1 MTPRRAGP
9 YGLLLLA
16 SLLASSRILV
26 LPGWPE
32 NHDGVACF
40 QKVEIFRR
48 ALADGSL
55 LPLWTPLAENGYGS
69 PFPFFYHRLFNT
81 LAGAVALAT
90 DSSYAAVKV
99 VIPLLLFAGALGMRR
114 ALLAMG
120 LGEFHAISG
129 AVLLVFSNYA
139 YTDWVVRGA
148 FGEFAAFMLV
158 PWLTLAALG
167 VVQGKPRAGWGFGA
181 VLSLIFFA
189 HSTLFVFAFALVLV
203 AFVGAV
209 VLSKDRRRAL
219 ANLGQTALVVLVT
232 GPFLLGIWLFG
243 KDLDLERL
251 RTGMFSVFR
260 NFVPLGEYL
269 YDRLGGWTSSTAG
282 YSVEIGRGFNTLSL
296 VCFAAAVVAFAR
308 GHLPA
313 ARVREKLPAWLL
325 VVGSALCYF
334 VLQTPL
340 ASPLYRLAPPIQ
352 FIQFPWRLLAF
363 STPASIFIL
372 CLSLDLLEG
381 DRPLPAVRRGLRAVL
396 LFAVLFQV
404 WYGVGR
410 PTTDRILSRKEIE
423 ASLTTERL
431 AATTV
436 FSGAFRPHGI
446 PLPPPRPFLEATGCA
461 VTSAS
466 PAAALTGL
474 VDVSELH
481 LTVDAAPGATL
492 VINQFANPFL
502 AVSAGGQGSIGRTT
516 WGTILIR
523 PAVGRSEIVM
533 CRRGLLAALK
543 ERLFSPRSPQLQP
556 LVAPQFRHL

>member
-1 MTPRRAGP
+1 MTLRRAGP

-16 SLLASSRILV
+16 SVLACSRILV
-26 LPGWPE
+26 LPGWPD

-48 ALADGSL
+48 ALADGNL

-90 DSSYAAVKV
+90 GSSCTAVKV

-114 ALLAMG
+114 AFCAMG
-120 LGEFHAISG
+120 LGEFHAVSG
-129 AVLLVFSNYA
+129 ALLLVFSNYA
-139 YTDWVVRGA
+139 YTDWYVRGA

-167 VVQGKPRAGWGFGA
+167 VVQGKPRAGWGLGA

-189 HSTLFVFAFALVLV
+189 QSTIFVFAFALVLV
-203 AFVGAV
+203 AFAGAL
-209 VLSKDRRRAL
+209 VLSKERRRAL
-219 ANLGQTALVVLVT
+219 ANLGQAALVVLPVT
-232 GPFLLGIWLFG
+232 GPFAFGIWLFG
-243 KDLDLERL
+243 NDLDLDRL

-260 NFVPLGEYL
+260 NFAPLEDYL

-282 YSVEIGRGFNTLSL
+282 YTVEIGRGFNTLSL
-296 VCFAAAVVAFAR
+296 VCLAAVAAGLAR
-308 GHLPA
+308 RGLSA
-313 ARVREKLPAWLL
+313 ARARETLPAWFL
-325 VVGSALCYF
+325 VVGSALCYL

-363 STPASIFIL
+363 STPASIFVL
-372 CLSLDLLEG
+372 CLSLDLLEAS
-381 DRPLPAVRRGLRAVL
+381 RPRPAVRHGLRAVL
-396 LFAVLFQV
+396 LVAVLFQV

-410 PTTDRILSRKEIE
+410 PPTDRILGTKEIE

-431 AATTV
+431 AATSV
-436 FSGAFRPHGI
+436 FSGAFRPRGVS
-446 PLPPPRPFLEATGCA
+446 LPPPRPFLEATGC
-461 VTSAS
+461 VVENAS
-466 PAAALTGL
+466 PGAALHGI
-474 VDVSELH
+474 VDVRELR
-481 LTVDAAPGATL
+481 LIVDAAPGGAL

-502 AVSAGGQGSIGRTT
+502 AVSAGEGGRVGTT
-516 WGTILIR
+516 AWGAILVR
-523 PAVGRSEIVM
+523 PAPGRSEIVM
-533 CRRGLLAALK
+533 RRRGLLAALRD
-543 ERLFSPRSPQLQP
+543 RLFEPQLQP